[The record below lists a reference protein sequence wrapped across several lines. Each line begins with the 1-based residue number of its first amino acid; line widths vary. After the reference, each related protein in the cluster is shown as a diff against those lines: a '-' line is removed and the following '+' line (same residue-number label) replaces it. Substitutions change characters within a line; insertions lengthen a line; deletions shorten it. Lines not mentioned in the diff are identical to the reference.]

1 MELAQVVKEIAAWN
15 RDGLKNQ
22 DGEVEISNS
31 RPDSVEVKSG
41 NWDWMERKIKLGEQK
56 THGKI
61 FGLFDEF
68 FREIALHGKSNLI
81 YQICCRQFI
90 VHGKIQLL
98 CAKICRQPALHGK
111 STLIYQICCRQFT
124 IHGKIPHLFNE
135 FCRQTF

>member
-61 FGLFDEF
+61 
-68 FREIALHGKSNLI
+68 
-81 YQICCRQFI
+81 
-90 VHGKIQLL
+90 QLL